1 VIGKAVSL
9 SGKIV
14 CNYVAEGWMKKIGCG
29 PIQSLLSKAAS
40 AAGKVKSKLRGSGTA
55 SQIGAAGGITLAGIT
70 GWVGAGAVWVL
81 HKAASVIGS
90 TTEPNVH
97 APFFESE
104 YKRMIEL
111 AALLALPM
119 LLLAIIEGL
128 LRSNWEILQR
138 ALLAVPTAFLIT
150 AMAVVLVGIGVTL
163 SDLMGQSV
171 AAGAQADAKKFF
183 DHAAIV
189 LGVLLA
195 VGGAAGH
202 LLAGH
207 APAAA
212 HLIKGAPLFIVAV
225 GSLYAFLAAGL
236 VLLELF
242 MREVGI
248 FATLLFVPIVMAA
261 RIWPKL
267 GHWGRELTQGLVA
280 LILSKFA
287 IVAILAFAAAAGSSW
302 HPTVLLIAFALLT
315 IAAISPAA
323 LFGIVRFAEHSWHQ
337 RGSSRAMVVQTVS
350 AAEQMRR
357 TFMTHNPGH
366 RIDPPGRTA
375 AAAEDV
381 QRAVGKDEP
390 ASRGQARAAEH
401 VRDQSQD
408 RGGAADGS
416 AGGAKDRGSGRSGG
430 SGRGSSGA
438 GASRPGQSAS
448 GGSASSA
455 GQARP
460 GSAPAGG
467 PGGERAGGGR
477 ASGPAASREG
487 EGPKPRTPGPRP
499 LRDNG
504 PQSNG
509 QGGRVRHIFGQ
520 IERHTVFGDLRA
532 GQRVALALA
541 LVGTIAALVSGQSIL
556 HLALAGLCATG
567 GAWVAFGRL
576 RGLAPADWVSTLSGH
591 GAQAATRGLGY
602 ESPAPGAGVVLP
614 KARDARMVVPEA
626 LPPELGDL
634 AILEAPAP
642 AGGVLGV
649 VKDRRADTYTG
660 AVLARAPAFGPIG
673 SDGQE
678 LLQSDYADV
687 LGMLAREDGL
697 IRRVGWVDS
706 TLPVYGDEI
715 AGWFETHRD
724 RGLSLSSPAM
734 RSMMELTDSALTV
747 GQEHQILV
755 CLQLS
760 GRRARR
766 HGKQLGKG
774 EEGALT
780 NAGRPRA

>member
-1 VIGKAVSL
+1 VLHDLVTVRRALLICCVATCVLTLRLVPSPPPARADLCNTFPISLACGAANGIASTVSTVVNVGGSAVKLSVDTASGAISLGNKVIGKVVS
-9 SGKIV
+9 SAGGIA
-14 CNYVAEGWMKKIGCG
+14 CNWIAEGWQRKFLCG
-29 PIQSLLSKAAS
+29 PVKSLLSKAAS
-40 AAGKVKSKLRGSGTA
+40 AAGKATSELPSGGTA
-55 SQIGAAGGITLAGIT
+55 SQIGGGGAITLAGIT

-81 HKAASVIGS
+81 HKSASVIGS

-97 APFFESE
+97 APFFEQE

-138 ALLAVPTAFLIT
+138 ALVAVPTAFLIT

-171 AAGAQADAKKFF
+171 ASGAQAAAKQFF

-212 HLIKGAPLFIVAV
+212 HVIKGAPLFIVAV

-261 RIWPKL
+261 RIWPRL

-315 IAAISPAA
+315 VAAISPAA

-381 QRAVGKDEP
+381 QRAVGNDEP
-390 ASRGQARAAEH
+390 ASRGHARAAEH
-401 VRDQSQD
+401 LGDRSQD
-408 RGGAADGS
+408 RSGTADGGA
-416 AGGAKDRGSGRSGG
+416 GGGEDRGSGRPGVSGQRS
-430 SGRGSSGA
+430 SGRGA
-438 GASRPGQSAS
+438 GASRAGGSPA
-448 GGSASSA
+448 GGSASSP
-455 GQARP
+455 GQAQP
-460 GSAPAGG
+460 GAAPAGG
-467 PGGERAGGGR
+467 STGETGGGGR
-477 ASGPAASREG
+477 VARPAMSREG
-487 EGPKPRTPGPRP
+487 EGPKPRSSRPRLP
-499 LRDNG
+499 RDDG
-504 PQSNG
+504 SQ
-509 QGGRVRHIFGQ
+509 
-520 IERHTVFGDLRA
+520 
-532 GQRVALALA
+532 
-541 LVGTIAALVSGQSIL
+541 
-556 HLALAGLCATG
+556 
-567 GAWVAFGRL
+567 
-576 RGLAPADWVSTLSGH
+576 
-591 GAQAATRGLGY
+591 
-602 ESPAPGAGVVLP
+602 
-614 KARDARMVVPEA
+614 
-626 LPPELGDL
+626 
-634 AILEAPAP
+634 
-642 AGGVLGV
+642 
-649 VKDRRADTYTG
+649 
-660 AVLARAPAFGPIG
+660 
-673 SDGQE
+673 SDG
-678 LLQSDYADV
+678 
-687 LGMLAREDGL
+687 
-697 IRRVGWVDS
+697 
-706 TLPVYGDEI
+706 
-715 AGWFETHRD
+715 
-724 RGLSLSSPAM
+724 
-734 RSMMELTDSALTV
+734 
-747 GQEHQILV
+747 
-755 CLQLS
+755 
-760 GRRARR
+760 
-766 HGKQLGKG
+766 
-774 EEGALT
+774 
-780 NAGRPRA
+780 